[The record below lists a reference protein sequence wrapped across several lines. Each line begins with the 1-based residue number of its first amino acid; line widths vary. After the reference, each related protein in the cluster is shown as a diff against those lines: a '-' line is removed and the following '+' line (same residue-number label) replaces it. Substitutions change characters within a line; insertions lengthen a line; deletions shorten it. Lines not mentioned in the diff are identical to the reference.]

1 MCLAIPMQLMEITGE
16 GIGKVDSAGVKT
28 DVNIMMIPHARIG
41 DYLIIHAG
49 FGIEVLDKEE
59 AEIRLDLF
67 RELAAVCAAEEE
79 V

>member
-1 MCLAIPMQLMEITGE
+1 MCLAIPMELIEITGE
-16 GIGKVDSAGVKT
+16 GLGKVDSAGIKT

-59 AEIRLDLF
+59 AQIRLDLF
-67 RELAAVCAAEEE
+67 RELAAATADLEET
-79 V
+79 